1 MNIEYEII
9 DEFLDIPAFTQL
21 QNTIMD
27 TPAIPWGYNKRIEQK
42 LLPDGKFDMSKIK
55 SQNWQLSYLVHPI
68 FFLIIKF

>member
-27 TPAIPWGYNKRIEQK
+27 TPAIPWGYNKRIE
-42 LLPDGKFDMSKIK
+42 G
-55 SQNWQLSYLVHPI
+55 
-68 FFLIIKF
+68 